1 MEKLQKDT
9 LKEAILFVEKFAAKF
24 KNKKL
29 IIRPHPSENHKI
41 WHDLSNKFENVE
53 TIYDQKS
60 ACSWIL
66 ASEFAISSNC
76 TTSVEAFILGKL
88 NYNFKP
94 YTNERVEFKLPK
106 ITGINVSSTEEMI
119 KKIENF
125 NNFNNDNDIFKKNR
139 DKILPDLNFYFENLN
154 ENICSIENIINVIKG
169 LEESKVKKKND
180 SHGGYALF
188 LFLKT
193 LRKLNLFRSNI
204 KNYFINNKNKKNKK
218 TEFAINKFPNLT
230 EEELDAKIKNISN
243 KMKLSEQFKITEKL
257 PGVFLIEKRL

>member
-1 MEKLQKDT
+1 M
-9 LKEAILFVEKFAAKF
+9 A
-24 KNKKL
+24 
-29 IIRPHPSENHKI
+29 
-41 WHDLSNKFENVE
+41 
-53 TIYDQKS
+53 
-60 ACSWIL
+60 
-66 ASEFAISSNC
+66 
-76 TTSVEAFILGKL
+76 EAFILGKL